1 MSSTSYKLLLLNS
14 FVDETKLFLQEE
26 RLDSSN
32 SHVILLKTLTY
43 QMIVIKEERKEKL
56 IIIRSKLVEKFIQ
69 TLTWIKIKNQTLQP
83 MSNKGCFSMSSTS
96 YKLLLLNSFVDETK
110 LFLQEERLDSSNSH
124 VILLKTLTYQMI
136 VIKEERKEKLII
148 IRSKLVEKFIQTL
161 TWIRI
166 LVV

>member
-43 QMIVIKEERKEKL
+43 QMIVIKEERKE
-56 IIIRSKLVEKFIQ
+56 
-69 TLTWIKIKNQTLQP
+69 N
-83 MSNKGCFSMSSTS
+83 
-96 YKLLLLNSFVDETK
+96 
-110 LFLQEERLDSSNSH
+110 
-124 VILLKTLTYQMI
+124 
-136 VIKEERKEKLII
+136 LII

>member
-26 RLDSSN
+26 PLDSGN

-43 QMIVIKEERKEKL
+43 QMIVIKEERKENL
-56 IIIRSKLVEKFIQ
+56 IIIRSKLVEKF
-69 TLTWIKIKNQTLQP
+69 L
-83 MSNKGCFSMSSTS
+83 
-96 YKLLLLNSFVDETK
+96 
-110 LFLQEERLDSSNSH
+110 
-124 VILLKTLTYQMI
+124 
-136 VIKEERKEKLII
+136 
-148 IRSKLVEKFIQTL
+148 QTL

>member
-1 MSSTSYKLLLLNS
+1 
-14 FVDETKLFLQEE
+14 
-26 RLDSSN
+26 
-32 SHVILLKTLTY
+32 
-43 QMIVIKEERKEKL
+43 
-56 IIIRSKLVEKFIQ
+56 
-69 TLTWIKIKNQTLQP
+69 
-83 MSNKGCFSMSSTS
+83 MSNKECFSMSSTS

-136 VIKEERKEKLII
+136 VIKEERKENLII
-148 IRSKLVEKFIQTL
+148 IRSKLVEKFLQTL